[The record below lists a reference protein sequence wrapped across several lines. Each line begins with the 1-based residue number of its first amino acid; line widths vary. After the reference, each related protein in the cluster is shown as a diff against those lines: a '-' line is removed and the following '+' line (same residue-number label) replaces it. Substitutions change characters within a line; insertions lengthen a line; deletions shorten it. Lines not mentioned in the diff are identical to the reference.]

1 MRPFLVTIL
10 MIALALVAFAPGV
23 RQCTL
28 AALDWVQQ
36 AGAWGPAALALIYVI
51 ATIGMVPGTLL
62 TLGAG
67 ALFGLWMGVLAVVI
81 GSNLGAIAAFVLGRT
96 LLRGWTQAMLS
107 RTPNLAVLDR
117 AVAQQGFRIVLLTRL
132 SPLFPFNLLNYAFGM
147 TNVSLRD
154 YVAASAVGMFPGTV
168 LYVYIG
174 AAAGSLAKLRSDA
187 DDSAASRLSFAI
199 GLVVTLML
207 TAYLH
212 RLAQAALARQR
223 LIGTTA
229 TTSVD
234 KPTQ

>member
-1 MRPFLVTIL
+1 ML
-10 MIALALVAFAPGV
+10 MVALALVAFAPGV

-28 AALDWVQQ
+28 AALDLTQQ
-36 AGAWGPAALALIYVI
+36 TGAWGPAALALIYVI
-51 ATIGMVPGTLL
+51 ATIGMIPGTLL

-96 LLRGWTQAMLS
+96 LLPDWTQAILARS
-107 RTPNLAVLDR
+107 PNLAVLDR

-168 LYVYIG
+168 LYVYLG
-174 AAAGSLAKLRSDA
+174 AVAGSLAKLTSDA
-187 DDSAASRLSFAI
+187 ESYPASRLSFAI
-199 GLVVTLML
+199 GLVFTLAL

-212 RLAQAALARQR
+212 RLAQTALARR
-223 LIGTTA
+223 HLIGATA
-229 TTSVD
+229 STSVD
-234 KPTQ
+234 NSTQ